1 MSEDKTNQLS
11 KNPLPIGISLIA
23 LGVLLILFNVL
34 NIDYVQFAWPFFVIV
49 PGILIFGIALFVDET
64 LGKLLIIPG
73 SVITV
78 TGIIL
83 LYQNTSNHWES
94 WSYAWAL
101 VAPAGMGLGFFIYG
115 SLKRQKDTIK
125 KGIQMLIIG
134 LTIFIVGFVF
144 FELVIGISGIGLGK
158 YGWPLLLIGL
168 GVLFVLYGTFF
179 PRKKEKE
186 TS

>member
-1 MSEDKTNQLS
+1 MSDDKTNQLT
-11 KNPLPIGISLIA
+11 KNPMIVGIFLIGI
-23 LGVLLILFNVL
+23 GVLLILFNFL

-49 PGILIFGIALFVDET
+49 PGILIFCVALFVDES

-73 SVITV
+73 SVIAV

-101 VAPAGMGLGFFIYG
+101 VAPAGIGLGFFIYG
-115 SLKRQKDTIK
+115 SLKRQTDTIK
-125 KGIQMLIIG
+125 KGTQMLIIG
-134 LTIFIVGFVF
+134 LAIFIVGFVF
-144 FELVIGISGIGLGK
+144 FEFVIGISGIGLGK

-179 PRKKEKE
+179 PRKKEKA

>member
-1 MSEDKTNQLS
+1 M
-11 KNPLPIGISLIA
+11 PIGISLIA
-23 LGVLLILFNVL
+23 LGVLLILFNFL
-34 NIDYVQFAWPFFVIV
+34 NIDYGQFAWPFFVIV
-49 PGILIFGIALFVDET
+49 PGILIFGVALFVDES

-73 SVITV
+73 SVIAV

-101 VAPAGMGLGFFIYG
+101 VAPTGIGLGFFIYG
-115 SLKRQKDTIK
+115 SLKRQTDTIK
-125 KGIQMLIIG
+125 KGMHMLIIG
-134 LTIFIVGFVF
+134 LVIFIVGFVF